1 VGGTP
6 ASHGPPTVAN
16 VGVVGRGVADAAGRA
31 RRSRSGTAA
40 TGRCVIETPATARPE
55 PTGRDLVV
63 RDATPADL
71 PAVAAIYTHFV
82 LRTTTTF
89 NTEVRTPR
97 EWLDRFETA
106 VVAGPYDLLVAE
118 RGGQVTGYVETQAF
132 RPKPAYRRSIEL
144 SVYVAPDRAGS
155 GAGSALY
162 GALFDRL
169 ADSEFHRAY
178 SVIALPN
185 DVSVRFHERWGF
197 VHRGTLTEAG
207 HKFGRY
213 LDVAFYERDLGIPG
227 VRGDAPA
234 TGGSASDGGVT

>member
-1 VGGTP
+1 VTGGP
-6 ASHGPPTVAN
+6 CGGEP
-16 VGVVGRGVADAAGRA
+16 GQ
-31 RRSRSGTAA
+31 A
-40 TGRCVIETPATARPE
+40 TGGGDPRGGRTRPDGARPTATVRCVITTSAAARPG
-55 PTGRDLVV
+55 PTGDDLVV

-97 EWLDRFETA
+97 QWLERFETG

-132 RPKPAYRRSIEL
+132 RPKPAYRRSVEL
-144 SVYVAPDRAGS
+144 SVYVAPDRARTGT
-155 GAGSALY
+155 GGALY
-162 GALFDRL
+162 AALFDRL
-169 ADSEFHRAY
+169 LDREFHRAY

-185 DVSVRFHERWGF
+185 DGSVRFHERWGF
-197 VHRGTLTEAG
+197 VHRGTLSEAG

-213 LDVAFYERDLGIPG
+213 LDVAFYERDLEVPASPG
-227 VRGDAPA
+227 RGEAP
-234 TGGSASDGGVT
+234 